1 MVKCSNPIYT
11 SESQSIGFL
20 MFLDNKTHGDM
31 KEVERSEGAHVQLG
45 TLFWFWSSLILCNL
59 FTLYWLKFSMGQK
72 STLEIDVKVRAG
84 YDYAENY

>member
-45 TLFWFWSSLILCNL
+45 TLF
-59 FTLYWLKFSMGQK
+59 
-72 STLEIDVKVRAG
+72 
-84 YDYAENY
+84 